1 MWRGILIFTKKFKC
15 LNCNNPMI
23 LEHNSISFKKDICCS
38 YCLTSYNLIYEKKWL
53 GIFLLIFLALF
64 FFEITKILN
73 MGEYTGIV
81 LVILL
86 PLFYE
91 FLTIKFLTR
100 IKLNNKRWL
109 QQLLS
114 GHCWYSNVPIFF
126 GLVAKFVSNE
136 WSKSLRESNF
146 GYSGLDLLF

>member
-1 MWRGILIFTKKFKC
+1 
-15 LNCNNPMI
+15 MI

-100 IKLNNKRWL
+100 IKLNNKR
-109 QQLLS
+109 
-114 GHCWYSNVPIFF
+114 
-126 GLVAKFVSNE
+126 
-136 WSKSLRESNF
+136 
-146 GYSGLDLLF
+146 